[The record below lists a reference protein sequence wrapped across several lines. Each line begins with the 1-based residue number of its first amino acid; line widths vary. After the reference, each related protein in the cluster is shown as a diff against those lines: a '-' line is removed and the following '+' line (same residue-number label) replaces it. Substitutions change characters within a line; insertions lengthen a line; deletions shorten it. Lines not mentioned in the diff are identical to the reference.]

1 MKAGVAQKRGG
12 GGAGVGG
19 KGRGGEGKPGVKK
32 EKSDQIRA
40 EKGVSGRSYERIKWG
55 ETDNELRVCK

>member
-1 MKAGVAQKRGG
+1 MRSYEGWGREGERGSGG
-12 GGAGVGG
+12 GKA
-19 KGRGGEGKPGVKK
+19 GVKK

-40 EKGVSGRSYERIKWG
+40 EKGVSGRNYERIKWG